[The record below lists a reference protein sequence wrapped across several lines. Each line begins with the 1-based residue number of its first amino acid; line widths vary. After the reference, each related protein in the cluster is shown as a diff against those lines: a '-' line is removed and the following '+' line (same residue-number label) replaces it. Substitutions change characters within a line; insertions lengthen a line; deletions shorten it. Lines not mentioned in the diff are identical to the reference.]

1 MKTPLT
7 FLTLLLCLLAS
18 CAPTPNE
25 PDRPENKLQ
34 HAPQSQ
40 ILTPAQPSRV
50 VKSTL
55 VCGCGF
61 ILMLDSMGGDTNVIT
76 YSIPSVATGATQQS
90 HDVTVTAN
98 TTGLASG
105 MYTSWVALHMDDQ
118 LKGPLR
124 DTIYDT
130 LNVP

>member
-1 MKTPLT
+1 M
-7 FLTLLLCLLAS
+7 S

-34 HAPQSQ
+34 HSPQSQ
-40 ILTPAQPSRV
+40 TLTVASPTRSV
-50 VKSTL
+50 ESSL

-61 ILMLDSMGGDTNVIT
+61 VLKLDGFGGDTNIIA
-76 YSIPSVATGATQQS
+76 YSMPSVDAQTQQLK
-90 HDVTVTAN
+90 HTITVSAN

-105 MYTSWVALHMDDQ
+105 TYTSWVALHMDDV
-118 LKGPLR
+118 LKGALR

-130 LNVP
+130 LIVP

>member
-7 FLTLLLCLLAS
+7 FLTLLLCLAVS
-18 CAPTPNE
+18 CAPTPDE
-25 PDRPENKLQ
+25 PDRAENKLQ

-40 ILTPAQPSRV
+40 LLTPAQPTRL

-61 ILMLDSMGGDTNVIT
+61 VLFVDGMGGDTNVIT

-90 HDVTVTAN
+90 HDVTVSAN
-98 TTGLASG
+98 TTGLAAGS
-105 MYTSWVALHMDDQ
+105 YTSWVALHMDDV

-130 LNVP
+130 LSVP